1 MNISYDRIAELNKK
15 IKYTDVRGKNYAE
28 VTQRVQAFRNLIPDG
43 YITTDILKMDSG
55 IVFMKAEV
63 GYYAEDGRR
72 VMLSTG
78 LAFERQDAS
87 RINNTSFIENCETSA
102 IGRAL
107 GFIGLGSESSIAS
120 AEELQNAIATQ
131 EAIENGTISAELP
144 TQEAP
149 ATVSTVPEIPPVN
162 NHPVQNPPANT
173 PPVNPVLTYLSAERE
188 ELRKARKI
196 TAQENTA
203 IWNKQIAVLRAN
215 NKIPQKAL
223 SSYTQKEAEELVNY
237 MYTLFTEKGTEL
249 MNVDGQT
256 A

>member
-107 GFIGLGSESSIAS
+107 GFMGLGSESSIAS

-162 NHPVQNPPANT
+162 NPPANT
-173 PPVNPVLTYLSAERE
+173 PPVNPVLAYLSKERE
-188 ELRKARKI
+188 NLRAARKI

-203 IWNKQIAVLRAN
+203 IWNKQIAVLREN
-215 NKIPQKAL
+215 NKIPKKAL
-223 SSYTQKEAEELVNY
+223 SSYTQNEAENLVNY

-249 MNVDGQT
+249 INVDGQT

>member
-1 MNISYDRIAELNKK
+1 MNISYDRIAEINRK

-107 GFIGLGSESSIAS
+107 GFMGLGSESSIAS

-162 NHPVQNPPANT
+162 NPPANT
-173 PPVNPVLTYLSAERE
+173 PPVNPVLAYLSKERE
-188 ELRKARKI
+188 NLRAARKI

-203 IWNKQIAVLRAN
+203 IWNKQIAVLREN
-215 NKIPQKAL
+215 NKIPKKAL
-223 SSYTQKEAEELVNY
+223 SSYTQNEAENLVNY

-249 MNVDGQT
+249 INVDGQT

>member
-1 MNISYDRIAELNKK
+1 MEYKDICDVNKSLT
-15 IKYTDVRGKNYAE
+15 YTPIHGKNYAE
-28 VTQRVQAFRNLIPDG
+28 VAQKIQGFRKLYPEG
-43 YITTDILKMDSG
+43 FITTDIIKMEG
-55 IVFMKAEV
+55 LLVFMKSEA
-63 GYYAEDGRR
+63 GYYAKDGSK
-72 VMLSTG
+72 VVLSTG

-87 RINNTSFIENCETSA
+87 NINRTSFIENCETSA

-107 GFIGLGSESSIAS
+107 SFIGIGSESSIAS
-120 AEELQNAIATQ
+120 TEELQNAIATQ

-162 NHPVQNPPANT
+162 NPPVQNPPANT
-173 PPVNPVLTYLSAERE
+173 PPVNPVLNYLSKERE

-203 IWNKQIAVLRAN
+203 IWNKQIAVLRDN

-223 SSYTQKEAEELVNY
+223 SSYTQKEADELVNF